1 MQETIDKNY
10 GKGYYKIDWNRYS
23 KDDEYREQTNYY
35 FYQAK
40 HFVKAKTIDK
50 IGDDYIEITRDNG
63 EKLKLNKIEAN
74 QAIYHNIEKI
84 NGEWY
89 FKFGKTN
96 RYKKYVNEDGYELIL
111 DQNNKPVYD
120 PVVVGTYNFHTYESM
135 AKNPIDF
142 VSHVKDINLWKK
154 YGIGPNDPTT
164 KEEREKI
171 GGLIFG
177 YKIQN
182 NYDEIRNEL
191 EARGKD
197 KASLNELTKIL
208 EKISGEKR
216 LKMISE

>member
-1 MQETIDKNY
+1 M
-10 GKGYYKIDWNRYS
+10 
-23 KDDEYREQTNYY
+23 
-35 FYQAK
+35 
-40 HFVKAKTIDK
+40 
-50 IGDDYIEITRDNG
+50 
-63 EKLKLNKIEAN
+63 
-74 QAIYHNIEKI
+74 
-84 NGEWY
+84 Y

-96 RYKKYVNEDGYELIL
+96 RYKKFVNEDGYELIL

-120 PVVVGTYNFHTYESM
+120 PVVVGTYNFHTYKSK

-142 VSHVKDINLWKK
+142 VSHRKDINLWKK
-154 YGIGPNDPTT
+154 YGTGPNDPTT
-164 KEEREKI
+164 REEREKT
-171 GGLIFG
+171 GDLFLG

-197 KASLNELTKIL
+197 KASLNELIEIL